1 MRKFKFIVMAVL
13 GWLLFPGL
21 LHAQDTNAPRTMLEA
36 FEAQTGAVIIK
47 GAANAGTINSGGA
60 AVSVFSRE
68 SRNTG
73 NGQKAYGLAIDLKS
87 NNGAEQTLVVDYDEL
102 DSFLSAVTYISRVDF
117 SATSLPTFDAVYT
130 TRSGLQMTAHSSGK
144 QPGSIHAVLR
154 SGSAPLIKVPL
165 TPELLAQFQVL
176 LQQAKGTVD
185 SLAGAK

>member
-1 MRKFKFIVMAVL
+1 MRKLKFILMAAL
-13 GWLLFPGL
+13 GWPLLLGAV
-21 LHAQDTNAPRTMLEA
+21 HAQDTNAPRTMLEA

-47 GAANAGTINSGGA
+47 GAANAGTISSGGV
-60 AVSVFSRE
+60 AVSVLSRE
-68 SRNTG
+68 SRNTA
-73 NGQKAYGLAIDLKS
+73 NGQKAYGIAIQFKFD
-87 NNGAEQTLVVDYDEL
+87 NGQQTLVVDHDEL

-130 TRSGLQMTAHSSGK
+130 TRSGLQITAHSSGK

-154 SGSAPLIKVPL
+154 SDSVPQLKVPL

-185 SLAGAK
+185 SLNGAK